1 MSCSTTAAAFDPW
14 ISCRNPGPKTR
25 LRLFCFPY
33 AGAGALIFRN
43 WSDALPRDIEVCPI
57 QLPGRGT
64 RLTEP
69 PFTKL
74 SCLVEA
80 LTRALIP
87 LLDRPFAFFGHSLG
101 ALIGFELAR
110 QIRRQ
115 HGLHPV

>member
-1 MSCSTTAAAFDPW
+1 MSQSTNADAVDRW
-14 ISCRNPGPKTR
+14 ISFRKPDPNTQ

-33 AGAGALIFRN
+33 AGAGALIFRK

-74 SCLVEA
+74 SCLIEA
-80 LTRALIP
+80 LTRALGS
-87 LLDRPFAFFGHSLG
+87 AAG
-101 ALIGFELAR
+101 
-110 QIRRQ
+110 
-115 HGLHPV
+115 